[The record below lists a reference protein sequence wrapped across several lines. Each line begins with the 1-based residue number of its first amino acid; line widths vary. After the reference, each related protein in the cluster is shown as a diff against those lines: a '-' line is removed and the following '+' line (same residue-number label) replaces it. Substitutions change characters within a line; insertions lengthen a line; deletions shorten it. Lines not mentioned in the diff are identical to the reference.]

1 MKKLLYAL
9 LTVTITVSLVGC
21 ASTDTKTGSAK
32 QPALMAQTPT
42 VVVASPMVK
51 LDPKANISIVG
62 AGFTPGQE
70 ISIVFTDING
80 VQANIA
86 DYLKPEPKPNESGA
100 WYTTWS
106 CGRYISRKLI
116 KEGAYVIT
124 VTDRMYTPLA
134 QAAVAFYQEEEKN

>member
-9 LTVTITVSLVGC
+9 LTVTITVSLIGC
-21 ASTDTKTGSAK
+21 ASMDNKSGSAK
-32 QPALMAQTPT
+32 QPASIAQTPT

-70 ISIVFTDING
+70 ISIVFTDVNG

-86 DYLKPEPKPNESGA
+86 DSLKPEPKPNESGA

-116 KEGAYVIT
+116 MEGAYIIT
-124 VTDRMYTPLA
+124 VTDHMYTPLA
-134 QAAVAFYQEEEKN
+134 QAAVAFYQEEDKK

>member
-1 MKKLLYAL
+1 MKKLLYAV
-9 LTVTITVSLVGC
+9 LTIAITVSLVGC
-21 ASTDTKTGSAK
+21 ASTDNKTDSAK
-32 QPALMAQTPT
+32 QPSSTAQTPT

-51 LDPKANISIVG
+51 LDGKAKISIVG

-70 ISIVFTDING
+70 ISLVFTDVNG

-86 DYLKPEPKPNESGA
+86 DYLKPEPTPNKSGA

-116 KEGAYVIT
+116 KEGAYIIT
-124 VTDRMYTPLA
+124 VTDRMYNPLA
-134 QAAVAFYQEEEKN
+134 QTAVAFYQEEDKK

>member
-9 LTVTITVSLVGC
+9 LTVTITVSLIGC
-21 ASTDTKTGSAK
+21 ASTDNKSGSAK
-32 QPALMAQTPT
+32 QPAFTAQTPT
-42 VVVASPMVK
+42 VVVASPMIK
-51 LDPKANISIVG
+51 LDKGAKISIVG

-70 ISIVFTDING
+70 ISLVFTDVNG
-80 VQANIA
+80 IQANIA
-86 DYLKPEPKPNESGA
+86 DYLKPEPMPNKSGA

-106 CGRYISRKLI
+106 CGRYIQRKLI

-134 QAAVAFYQEEEKN
+134 QAAVAFYEEEEKK